1 MKLPFSHPAVPLPV
15 QEKLQAFGQ
24 WGYFLYRSFQRD
36 QLLLRASALTYTTAL
51 SIVPFLAVAFS
62 ITKGLG
68 FQNTEYMQEILLRLS
83 AGREQVVSHII
94 DYINRT
100 NVATLGSMGVG
111 LLLFT
116 VFTLIGTI
124 EKSFNTIWG
133 VQSQRSLTRK
143 FSDYLSVTLVC
154 PLLIIVATSFTASM
168 QSSSLVQY
176 ILSYTLFS
184 TVYILI
190 LKIMPFLLVSL
201 ALFFM
206 YFFITNTRIGL
217 GSTLVGAICAGS
229 LWQASQQ
236 TFIHYQI
243 GVSKYNAI
251 YGSFAQL
258 PLFLFWL
265 YISWVIVLLGAEIS
279 FCLSNSGASKD
290 ENQLGEFNLDD
301 KERLGLAVVVYLISR
316 LQSQDESCSPR
327 ELAKALN
334 MPVKPVNRV
343 LTALESLGLVAV
355 VAGNNEERLVLIG
368 CPQRMKVEEF
378 LRIFRRFRETG
389 DLTFSGSDGLE
400 KFCAQRREAME
411 SGELNM
417 TLEELSIRIFGAR
430 S

>member
-1 MKLPFSHPAVPLPV
+1 MNILSHIPINERI
-15 QEKLQAFGQ
+15 QGIGQ
-24 WGYFLYRSFQRD
+24 WGLFLFRSFQRD
-36 QLLLRASALTYTTAL
+36 QCLLRASALTYTTAL

-83 AGREQVVSHII
+83 AGREQVVNHII

-116 VFTLIGTI
+116 VFTLLGTI
-124 EKSFNTIWG
+124 EKSFNTILG
-133 VQSQRSLTRK
+133 VQRQRSLARK

-184 TVYILI
+184 TVYIVIIKL
-190 LKIMPFLLVSL
+190 MPYILVSA

-206 YFFITNTRIGL
+206 YLFITNTRIGL
-217 GSTLVGAICAGS
+217 GSAVAGS
-229 LWQASQQ
+229 VLAGTLWQISQQ

-265 YISWVIVLLGAEIS
+265 YISWVIVLFGAEVS
-279 FCLSNSGASKD
+279 FCLSRSGATKD
-290 ENQLGEFNLDD
+290 EHQLGEFNLQS
-301 KERLGLAVVVYLISR
+301 KERLGLAVILLLVRRFVQQGTAYTLV
-316 LQSQDESCSPR
+316 
-327 ELAKALN
+327 ELANDLD

-343 LTALESLGLVAV
+343 LFVLEKLGFAAF
-355 VAGNNEERLVLIG
+355 VAGNGQEGIVILG
-368 CPQRMKVEEF
+368 CPQSMHVEDF
-378 LRIFRRFRETG
+378 LGAYRDYREAG
-389 DLTFSGSDGLE
+389 DLSFSGPE
-400 KFCAQRREAME
+400 KLVLYCDDRFADIKDRAHNM
-411 SGELNM
+411 SLAELA
-417 TLEELSIRIFGAR
+417 EQVFVS
-430 S
+430 